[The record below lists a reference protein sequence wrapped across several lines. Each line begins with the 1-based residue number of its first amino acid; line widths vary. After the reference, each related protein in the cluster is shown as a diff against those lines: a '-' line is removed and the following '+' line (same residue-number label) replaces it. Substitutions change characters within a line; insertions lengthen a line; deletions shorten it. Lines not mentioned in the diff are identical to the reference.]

1 MSETRWLN
9 EGEQRTWRSFLA
21 AVHLLEARLDRQ
33 LRRDSGMPHAYFHAL
48 VALSEAPG
56 QEMTMTELARLL
68 RSSQSRLS
76 HAAARLEEDGLIR
89 RFKRPGDRRTTIVTL
104 TDRGSATL
112 EEAAPG
118 HVGEVRRVLFDALD
132 PEQVEQLGKISEV
145 LLGALDPP
153 SPVASSQPREVTRE
167 PLTEQHT

>member
-1 MSETRWLN
+1 MSETRWLD
-9 EGEQRTWRSFLA
+9 EGEQQTWRSFLA

-56 QEMTMTELARLL
+56 RELTMTELARLL

-76 HAAARLEEDGLIR
+76 HAAARLEAGGLILR
-89 RFKRPGDRRTTIVTL
+89 LKRPGDRRTTIVTL
-104 TDRGSATL
+104 TDQGLAAL
-112 EEAAPG
+112 EDAAPR

-145 LLGALDPP
+145 LLGALDPS
-153 SPVASSQPREVTRE
+153 SPVASSQTPGVTGE
-167 PLTEQHT
+167 TLTERA